1 MAIVGFIDLIGASA
15 AYAQKM
21 PGDRRSGSAGEFR
34 VLARSLDRPEIF
46 LLFPGTSLGGWHQ
59 TAPQGIRDV
68 GTQMLA
74 NHFALQLLEY
84 FIHADLL
91 LALAKKL
98 LMAGIKTFEM
108 LRVLFRRITDGER
121 IVAHAGTNGRS
132 RSPAIRQRQTSPF
145 LRTVWW
151 SARRLRSLYR

>member
-1 MAIVGFIDLIGASA
+1 MAIVGFIDLIGTSA
-15 AYAQKM
+15 PSAQRM

-46 LLFPGTSLGGWHQ
+46 LLFPGTSLGGPHQ

-68 GTQMLA
+68 SPQMLA

-84 FIHADLL
+84 FIHADLV
-91 LALAKKL
+91 ATLAKKL
-98 LMAGIKTFEM
+98 LMAGIRTFEM

-121 IVAHAGTNGRS
+121 IVAPVGTNGRS
-132 RSPAIRQRQTSPF
+132 RRPAIRQRRTSPF
-145 LRTVWW
+145 LRTVG
-151 SARRLRSLYR
+151 